1 MKRTIWVTAVTLTIA
16 LGICL
21 FSEIYIQR
29 FVTRARHLRTE
40 AVEYMDRRDM
50 TSATETMT
58 RLAAL
63 LRESGGW
70 LEILCDHDDLHEIK
84 GQAIEAKTSIELGD
98 IDDFYQAIYGF
109 GEVLEHIADEQ
120 ELRLSNLC

>member
-1 MKRTIWVTAVTLTIA
+1 MKRTIWVTAIALMLA
-16 LGICL
+16 LGICT
-21 FSEIYIQR
+21 FSEVYVQR

-50 TSATETMT
+50 ASATETMT
-58 RLAAL
+58 QLAAL
-63 LRESGGW
+63 LRESSAW
-70 LEILCDHDDLHEIK
+70 LEVLCDHDDLHENK